1 MSNLKA
7 YIITLKSYG
16 YDHVVFA
23 ENRAKAKAKAVGTFD
38 DVCYEGF
45 FDVIKDMKVERC
57 KEADKEYR
65 GHAIMDWDDQED
77 RLFLVKEFSFACL
90 SEDDLECDR
99 CIALE
104 YCPRKEE
111 WLESQE
117 QI

>member
-23 ENRAKAKAKAVGTFD
+23 ESMAKAKAKAVGTFD
-38 DVCYEGF
+38 DVCYDGF
-45 FDVIKDMKVERC
+45 FDEIKDMKAERY
-57 KEADKEYR
+57 EAADKEYR
-65 GHAIMDWDDQED
+65 GHAIMDWGDSDD
-77 RLFLVKEFSFACL
+77 RLFLVKNLNYSCVDET
-90 SEDDLECDR
+90 DLDCES

-111 WLESQE
+111 WLECQE